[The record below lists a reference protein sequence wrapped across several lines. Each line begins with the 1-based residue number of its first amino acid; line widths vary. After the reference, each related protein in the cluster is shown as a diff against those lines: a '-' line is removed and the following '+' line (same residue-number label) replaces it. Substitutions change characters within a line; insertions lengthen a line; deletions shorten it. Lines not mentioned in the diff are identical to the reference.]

1 MKREYSQCGM
11 STEPWAILRRH
22 PQVPEV
28 AQQSVTPGFLRGV
41 RNTASGREA
50 AVQGAD
56 GPVLLRFTGAVTCWC
71 GDVAGVLAVASV
83 PSAEREILR
92 RVTVRGHLH
101 ATDEGVPA
109 LPVQAF
115 EIQRYPFTSRA

>member
-1 MKREYSQCGM
+1 
-11 STEPWAILRRH
+11 
-22 PQVPEV
+22 
-28 AQQSVTPGFLRGV
+28 
-41 RNTASGREA
+41 
-50 AVQGAD
+50 
-56 GPVLLRFTGAVTCWC
+56 
-71 GDVAGVLAVASV
+71 VASV

-115 EIQRYPFTSRA
+115 EIQRDPFISGACSGCLRGLDRGA